1 MNDTKSKVYIVQ
13 DVMRK
18 QPDGTIRS
26 LDYSQAK
33 RFGEVIFLF
42 EGQKQ
47 VVMSPQPTIRKLKTM
62 LKNIKDTDYI
72 LLVGDPAL
80 IGLTTSVVS
89 YILNGRYN
97 MLKYD
102 RLERDYFPIRV
113 DINN

>member
-1 MNDTKSKVYIVQ
+1 MNDIKSKVYVVQ
-13 DVMRK
+13 NVMRK
-18 QPDGTIRS
+18 QSDGTIRS
-26 LDYSQAK
+26 LDYSKAE

-42 EGQKQ
+42 DGQKQ
-47 VVMSPQPTIRKLKTM
+47 VVMSPQPTIRKLKSV
-62 LKNIKDTDYI
+62 LKDLKDHDYL

-102 RLERDYFPIRV
+102 RLEKDYFPIRV
-113 DINN
+113 DINE